1 MTSLDYER
9 DPLFSSGDSSG
20 DYHESSGLSTLIT
33 DMNFYNKTNKTFDE
47 ELIPRILV
55 ASPDIWPEVNSMI
68 YITQSEL
75 VNIFFNNTKMV
86 EIASNMSKIS
96 KKFSS
101 PYDQPFDNLTQNL
114 LYGFFAITCI
124 LGLVGNGRTIYLL
137 AYCIKRNP
145 FTTFILN
152 LSVADLGVLTSL
164 IMADIFVTVLT
175 LGKRNDIVQT
185 FFFLFFE
192 LFFFT
197 YSASQFLLTA
207 ISLDRCVAVLFPL
220 WHRCHRPPYLPTLVC
235 VLIWILSF
243 LLSAVHFILHQTRAF
258 GSSPLFY
265 QLIVNGLLCTPL
277 MVVST
282 VTLLIHMR
290 SKLKL
295 NQRKLLTALLLALLF
310 FLLFSLPMDVFYVI
324 EYFGS
329 SNLLLMTIGIEC
341 ATLNSSINPL
351 LYFLVG
357 KKKRGKDQHRA
368 SYKVALQRVFN
379 DEQDGTEEQQ
389 TTEENIL

>member
-1 MTSLDYER
+1 MLY
-9 DPLFSSGDSSG
+9 
-20 DYHESSGLSTLIT
+20 
-33 DMNFYNKTNKTFDE
+33 
-47 ELIPRILV
+47 V
-55 ASPDIWPEVNSMI
+55 
-68 YITQSEL
+68 TQSEL
-75 VNIFFNNTKMV
+75 VNIFFNDTKIV
-86 EIASNMSKIS
+86 ENASNMSKIS
-96 KKFSS
+96 KKLSS

-114 LYGFFAITCI
+114 LYGFFAIICI
-124 LGLVGNGRTIYLL
+124 LGLVGNGMTIYLL
-137 AYCIKRNP
+137 VYCIKRNP

-152 LSVADLGVLTSL
+152 LSVADFGVLASL

-197 YSASQFLLTA
+197 YSTSQFLLTA

-277 MVVST
+277 MIVST

-357 KKKRGKDQHRA
+357 RKKRGKDQLRA

-379 DEQDGTEEQQ
+379 DEQGSTEEQQ

>member
-47 ELIPRILV
+47 ELIPRIGYT
-55 ASPDIWPEVNSMI
+55 SPDIWPEVNSLI
-68 YITQSEL
+68 YITQSEP
-75 VNIFFNNTKMV
+75 VNIFFNNTKIV

-114 LYGFFAITCI
+114 LYGFFAIICI
-124 LGLVGNGRTIYLL
+124 LGLVGNGMTIYLL

-152 LSVADLGVLTSL
+152 LSVADFGVLSSL

-175 LGKRNDIVQT
+175 LSKRNDIVQT

-277 MVVST
+277 MIVST

-310 FLLFSLPMDVFYVI
+310 FLLFSLPMDVFYVV

-379 DEQDGTEEQQ
+379 DEQGSTEEPQ